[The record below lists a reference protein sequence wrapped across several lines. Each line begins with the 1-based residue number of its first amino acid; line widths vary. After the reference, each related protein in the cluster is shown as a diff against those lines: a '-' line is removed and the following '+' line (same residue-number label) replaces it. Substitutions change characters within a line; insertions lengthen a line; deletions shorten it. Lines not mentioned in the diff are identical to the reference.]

1 MNFYVLAGTRTNPS
15 VLVLTLDN
23 QSQAALTDM
32 MMGLVE
38 TVKAADHVEFEA
50 GYKADEGEVVTLSPF
65 ELPDALSALTNA
77 TDATVLPPLNPA
89 NIDEVGVRAI
99 AAVEWE
105 GNDPD
110 LIAFQ
115 RIESRYVLR
124 EESWRLM
131 FAQGRFVRDDRP
143 GLEIVERVDAILEDD
158 TLHVVSWARAHSVLD
173 LTAWMREA
181 TVTEMQAF
189 FKHKK
194 LALADGFTPEAL
206 ADTAVRRKVASITD
220 RNLLDK
226 CSVQS
231 LRQYA
236 AKFELDIKV
245 SKGRIVLPA
254 TKKEFK
260 AVLGLLDEDLLSFE
274 PTDERWIVNSKRRP

>member
-1 MNFYVLAGTRTNPS
+1 MNFYVLAGTRAHPT
-15 VLVLTLDN
+15 VL
-23 QSQAALTDM
+23 ALTIDNEAQSALSAM
-32 MMGLVE
+32 MTGLVE
-38 TVKAADHVEFEA
+38 TVRAADHVEFEA
-50 GYKADEGEVVTLSPF
+50 GYKADESEIVTLSPF
-65 ELPDALSALTNA
+65 ELPGALSSLTNA
-77 TDATVLPPLNPA
+77 PDASVLPALDPA
-89 NIDEVGVRAI
+89 NIDEVGVRAM

-105 GNDPD
+105 GNSPGV
-110 LIAFQ
+110 IAFQ
-115 RIESRYVLR
+115 RVESRYVLR
-124 EESWRLM
+124 RESWRLM

-143 GLEIVERVDAILEDD
+143 GLEIAERVDAILEGDI
-158 TLHVVSWARAHSVLD
+158 LYVVSWARAHSVLD

-181 TVTEMQAF
+181 TVTEMKAF

-194 LALADGFTPEAL
+194 LALVDGFDSEAV

-220 RNLLDK
+220 RKVLGK

-231 LRQYA
+231 LKQYA
-236 AKFELDIKV
+236 AKFGIDVKL

-274 PTDERWIVNSKRRP
+274 PTDERWVVNSKRRA